1 MAHILVIDDEEHLR
15 TIYEQYLIHDGHT
28 VSTAENGLTAIK
40 LLNHLHF
47 DLVITDIVMPE
58 QDGLG
63 VLNELHKYADAPP
76 VIVISG
82 GSLRLDPHQLLTLAK
97 NLKAQKTL
105 AKPVSYEQLHA
116 AVDAVLAQSKL
127 PA

>member
-1 MAHILVIDDEEHLR
+1 MAHILVVDDEEHLR
-15 TIYEQYLIHDGHT
+15 SIYEQYLTHDGHT
-28 VSTAENGLTAIK
+28 VSTADNGLTAIK
-40 LLNHLHF
+40 LLKHNHF

-63 VLNELHKYADAPP
+63 LLNELRKLADAPP

-82 GSLRLDPHQLLTLAK
+82 GSLRLDSHHLLSLAK
-97 NLKAQKTL
+97 VMKAHATL
-105 AKPVSYEQLHA
+105 TKPVSYEQLHT
-116 AVDAVLAQSKL
+116 AVDTVLSQSKI